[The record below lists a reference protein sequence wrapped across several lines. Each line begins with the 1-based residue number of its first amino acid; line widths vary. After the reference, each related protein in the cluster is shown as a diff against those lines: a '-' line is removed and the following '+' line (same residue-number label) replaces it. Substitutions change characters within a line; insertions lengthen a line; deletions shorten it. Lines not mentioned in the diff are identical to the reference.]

1 MHCLSLFL
9 PEACFSLYCRFNR
22 RKCPMLLFSPSSH
35 GSDPSMAKRRSA
47 APSAPGKPESDW
59 QGRNRK
65 IGDAPTATTGS
76 DRVAFRTALH
86 FSGETASEKLPAHQ
100 KVGSMKILQSIRE
113 DIQAVLER
121 DPAAR
126 SKLEVLL
133 CYPGLHATWMHR
145 FNHLLWERGLY
156 TPARLGSHVARFLTG
171 IEIHPAAQIGHRFF
185 IDHGMGVVIGETA
198 VIGNDVTLYHQ
209 VTLGGTGKR
218 RDKRHPTL
226 EDGVTIG
233 AGAKIL
239 GNITI
244 GQRAQIGSGSV
255 VVKSIPADCTAVGI
269 PSRIITQNGQPI
281 STDPS
286 AAPAS
291 ASRADLIE
299 SASETAGEN

>member
-1 MHCLSLFL
+1 MPSVGEERPDCFQSQRFAGN
-9 PEACFSLYCRFNR
+9 EA
-22 RKCPMLLFSPSSH
+22 
-35 GSDPSMAKRRSA
+35 
-47 APSAPGKPESDW
+47 
-59 QGRNRK
+59 Q
-65 IGDAPTATTGS
+65 
-76 DRVAFRTALH
+76 VQ
-86 FSGETASEKLPAHQ
+86 LPAHQ
-100 KVGSMKILQSIRE
+100 KVGPMKILKSIRE
-113 DIQAVLER
+113 DIQTVLER

-156 TPARLGSHVARFLTG
+156 TPARLGSHIARFLTG

-218 RDKRHPTL
+218 KDKRHPTI

-244 GQRAQIGSGSV
+244 GQRSQIGSGSV
-255 VVKSIPADCTAVGI
+255 VVKNVPPDCTAVGI
-269 PSRIITQNGQPI
+269 PSRIITQNGQ
-281 STDPS
+281 SVSSDPS
-286 AAPAS
+286 TAS
-291 ASRADLIE
+291 TSQSDLIE
-299 SASETAGEN
+299 SRPDSAGES